1 MDMTVPFTA
10 MAMLDEDGDVTKISA
25 MSNISYAIFEL
36 PLDSVPEYL
45 AERIALLK
53 MCDINR
59 DKQGEAIGRRFNNT
73 TIYVYLSWDEFK
85 KLTPLSREATP

>member
-10 MAMLDEDGDVTKISA
+10 MVMLDEDGNVERISA

-53 MCDINR
+53 MCDINKG
-59 DKQGEAIGRRFNNT
+59 KQGEAIGRKFNNSI
-73 TIYVYLSWDEFK
+73 IYVYLSYDEFK
-85 KLTPLSREATP
+85 ELTPLSRVTT

>member
-10 MAMLDEDGDVTKISA
+10 MVMLDEDGNLERISA

-45 AERIALLK
+45 MERIALLK
-53 MCDINR
+53 MCDINKE
-59 DKQGEAIGRRFNNT
+59 KQGEAIGRKFNNNI
-73 TIYVYLSWDEFK
+73 IYVYLSYDEFK
-85 KLTPLSREATP
+85 ELTPLSRVTT

>member
-10 MAMLDEDGDVTKISA
+10 MVMLDEDGNLERISA

-45 AERIALLK
+45 MERIALLK
-53 MCDINR
+53 MCDINKE
-59 DKQGEAIGRRFNNT
+59 KQGEAIGRKFNNT
-73 TIYVYLSWDEFK
+73 IIYVYLSYDEFK
-85 KLTPLSREATP
+85 ELTPLSRVTT

>member
-10 MAMLDEDGDVTKISA
+10 MATLDEDGNVKTISA
-25 MSNISYAIFEL
+25 MSNISYAIFLL

-45 AERIALLK
+45 MERIALLK

-59 DKQGEAIGRRFNNT
+59 EKQGEAIGRRFNNDI
-73 TIYVYLSWDEFK
+73 IYVYLSYDEFK
-85 KLTPLSREATP
+85 ELTPLSRVTT

>member
-45 AERIALLK
+45 MERIALLK
-53 MCDINR
+53 MCDIN
-59 DKQGEAIGRRFNNT
+59 KEKKGEAIGRRFNND
-73 TIYVYLSWDEFK
+73 TIYVYLSYDEFK
-85 KLTPLSREATP
+85 ELTSLSRVTT

>member
-10 MAMLDEDGDVTKISA
+10 MVMLDEDGNVERISA

-45 AERIALLK
+45 MERIALLK
-53 MCDINR
+53 MCDINKE
-59 DKQGEAIGRRFNNT
+59 KQGEAIGRKFNNN
-73 TIYVYLSWDEFK
+73 ILYVYLSYDEFK
-85 KLTPLSREATP
+85 ELTPLSRVTT